1 MTYDIVVGIP
11 SYNEGKNISFVAEQV
26 DLGLQKYYPN
36 KKAIIINV
44 DGGSADST
52 RKYFLNAKTKTE
64 KKSFCRK
71 GVSGKGNVFKML
83 FEFLKEHKVKAAI
96 VVDSDLKSINPE
108 WVKLMLGPVFKGYDY
123 CTPLYSRH
131 KYDGTITNNIVYPIV
146 YGLFGMDIRQPI
158 GGDFSFSGR
167 MANYWLKQEWRKST
181 GQFGIDNF
189 MTTSAI
195 MGNFKICQIGL
206 GAKVHKS
213 SAPNL
218 GRMFIEVIDT
228 LFSNTLKSKKFI
240 SRVSKVKST
249 PVFGIKLGKPQNL
262 KVNKAKIRKKAVDG
276 IDKFSSLYKKVL
288 SPEVLIDIR
297 KNISKETW
305 CAIVYT
311 FLKEFK
317 RSHSRKLI
325 EALSYLY
332 FMRVCSFIEETEKMS
347 SERTEKK
354 IKEQAEIFFKRR
366 KFFLK

>member
-1 MTYDIVVGIP
+1 
-11 SYNEGKNISFVAEQV
+11 
-26 DLGLQKYYPN
+26 
-36 KKAIIINV
+36 
-44 DGGSADST
+44 
-52 RKYFLNAKTKTE
+52 
-64 KKSFCRK
+64 
-71 GVSGKGNVFKML
+71 
-83 FEFLKEHKVKAAI
+83 
-96 VVDSDLKSINPE
+96 
-108 WVKLMLGPVFKGYDY
+108 
-123 CTPLYSRH
+123 
-131 KYDGTITNNIVYPIV
+131 
-146 YGLFGMDIRQPI
+146 
-158 GGDFSFSGR
+158 
-167 MANYWLKQEWRKST
+167 
-181 GQFGIDNF
+181 
-189 MTTSAI
+189 

>member
-26 DLGLQKYYPN
+26 DLGLQKYYPK

-44 DGGSADST
+44 DGGSADNT
-52 RKYFLNAKTKTE
+52 RNYFLNAKTKTK

-83 FEFLKEHKVKAAI
+83 FEFLKENKIRAAM

-108 WVKLMLGPVFKGYDY
+108 WVKLMIGPVFKGYDY

-167 MANYWLKQEWRKST
+167 MPNYWLKQEWREST

-206 GAKVHKS
+206 GAKIHKP

-228 LFSNTLKSKKFI
+228 LFSNTLKSKRFI
-240 SRVSKVKST
+240 SKVSKVKST
-249 PVFGIKLGKPQNL
+249 DIKGIKLKKPQNL
-262 KVNKAKIRKKAVDG
+262 KVNKAKIKQKAADG
-276 IDKFSSLYKKVL
+276 IDKFSSLYKKIL
-288 SPEVLIDIR
+288 PPNILI
-297 KNISKETW
+297 NIKENITKETW
-305 CAIVYT
+305 CIIVYS
-311 FLKEFK
+311 FLKKFKNNRSKEF
-317 RSHSRKLI
+317 I

-332 FMRVCSFIEETEKMS
+332 FMRVYSFIEETEKMS
-347 SERTEKK
+347 SERAEKK
-354 IKEQAEIFFKRR
+354 IKEQAKLFFKRR
-366 KFFLK
+366 NLFLS